1 MHDIT
6 VSRSV
11 QVGLLLSILGAIAA
25 IIAAQLPE
33 LHRYLRIRS
42 M

>member
-6 VSRSV
+6 ISRSA
-11 QVGLLLSILGAIAA
+11 QVGLLLSVLAAIAA
-25 IIAAQLPE
+25 ITAAQMPE
-33 LHRYLRIRS
+33 LQRYLRIRS